1 MIVCLLFSKDRV
13 STSLLLMIR
22 LVIIPI
28 YRKISPMMILKVF
41 GHIFSSLIQIEL
53 TQHLHS
59 YNFNHRKLK
68 NLNLMLYMFYLVHF
82 FLLLVGKIMVTT
94 LDSMVSSLELHLKL
108 EMDHLLHQLQKFKP
122 MLWIVTHNHN
132 QIVV

>member
-1 MIVCLLFSKDRV
+1 
-13 STSLLLMIR
+13 MIR

-122 MLWIVTHNHN
+122 ML
-132 QIVV
+132 